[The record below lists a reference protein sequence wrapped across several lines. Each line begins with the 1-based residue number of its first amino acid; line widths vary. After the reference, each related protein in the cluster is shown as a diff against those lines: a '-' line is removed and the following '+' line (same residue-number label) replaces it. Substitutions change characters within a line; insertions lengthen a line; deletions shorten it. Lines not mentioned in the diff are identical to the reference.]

1 LKASAFEGFLARLY
15 TDARLRQ
22 QFLIQPEAVARGA
35 GLDDEAVQ
43 ALVRV
48 DREGLVLAARSF
60 AAKRAAHGA
69 KRRRWPTGL
78 ALILAAAFLLGATA
92 VIAQGYPARPVR
104 MLVGFPPG
112 GGTDIMARVLA
123 PRLSEYLGQQF
134 VVENRPGATT
144 NIASDMVA
152 KSAPDG
158 HTLLFTTSA
167 LAINMSLYKNLTF
180 DALRDFAPIS
190 VFAES
195 PNLLVAHASAGA
207 NVKELLAQARA
218 KPGAMNYSSAGAGTS
233 QHLAGELFKARTGV
247 NIAHIPYKG
256 TAASLTAVIAGEVHF
271 SFANVPAILGHV
283 RSGRIRALAVLS
295 PKRSDLMPDVPTMQ
309 EAGVNDVI
317 VPVWYALLAPAAT
330 PREIVKA
337 LNDAT
342 VRAAR
347 APDLKQKMIDQGADP
362 VGNTPEEFAKL
373 LREEVARWAE
383 VVRVSG
389 AKAE

>member
-1 LKASAFEGFLARLY
+1 MKLTLPALLALCLCAL
-15 TDARLRQ
+15 TAAA
-22 QFLIQPEAVARGA
+22 QPYPSRA
-35 GLDDEAVQ
+35 
-43 ALVRV
+43 VRV
-48 DREGLVLAARSF
+48 V
-60 AAKRAAHGA
+60 
-69 KRRRWPTGL
+69 
-78 ALILAAAFLLGATA
+78 
-92 VIAQGYPARPVR
+92 
-104 MLVGFPPG
+104 VGFPPG
-112 GGTDIMARVLA
+112 GGTDILARVLA
-123 PRLSEYLGQQF
+123 PQLSAQLGQPF

-144 NIASDMVA
+144 NIASDLVA

-158 HTLLFTTSA
+158 YTLLFTTSS
-167 LAINMSLYKNLTF
+167 LAINASLYKNLTY

-195 PNLLVAHASAGA
+195 PNLLVAHSSAGGS
-207 NVKELLAQARA
+207 VKEVLAQAKA
-218 KPGAMNYSSAGAGTS
+218 KPGAMNYSSAGSGTS
-233 QHLAGELFKARTGV
+233 QHLAGELFKARTRSYIV
-247 NIAHIPYKG
+247 HIPYKG

-283 RSGRIRALAVLS
+283 RSGRLRALAVLA
-295 PKRSDLMPDVPTMQ
+295 PKRSDLMPDVPTME
-309 EAGVNDVI
+309 EAGVRDVI

-347 APDLKQKMIDQGADP
+347 SPELKQKLVEQGADP

-373 LREEVARWAE
+373 LKEEVAKWAE
-383 VVRVSG
+383 VIRISG

>member
-1 LKASAFEGFLARLY
+1 MKLTLPAC
-15 TDARLRQ
+15 
-22 QFLIQPEAVARGA
+22 
-35 GLDDEAVQ
+35 
-43 ALVRV
+43 
-48 DREGLVLAARSF
+48 LVLA
-60 AAKRAAHGA
+60 
-69 KRRRWPTGL
+69 L
-78 ALILAAAFLLGATA
+78 CALNAAAQSYPSRA
-92 VIAQGYPARPVR
+92 VRVV
-104 MLVGFPPG
+104 VGFPPG

-123 PRLSEYLGQQF
+123 PRLSEYLGQPF

-144 NIASDMVA
+144 NIASDLVA

-195 PNLLVAHASAGA
+195 PNLLVAHSSAGA
-207 NVKELLAQARA
+207 SVKELLAQAKA
-218 KPGAMNYSSAGAGTS
+218 KPGSMNYSSAGAGTS
-233 QHLAGELFKARTGV
+233 QHLAGELFKARSGAQ
-247 NIAHIPYKG
+247 IAHIPYKG

-283 RSGRIRALAVLS
+283 RSGRLRALAVAA
-295 PKRSDLMPDVPTMQ
+295 PKRSDLMPDVPTME
-309 EAGVNDVI
+309 EAGVAGVE
-317 VPVWYALLAPAAT
+317 VPVWYALLGPAAL
-330 PREIVKA
+330 PREIVKT

-347 APDLKQKMIDQGADP
+347 SPDLKQKLVEQGADP
-362 VGNTPEEFAKL
+362 VGNSPEEFARL
-373 LREEVARWAE
+373 LKEEVAKWAE
-383 VVRVSG
+383 VVKISG

>member
-1 LKASAFEGFLARLY
+1 VSW
-15 TDARLRQ
+15 TS
-22 QFLIQPEAVARGA
+22 
-35 GLDDEAVQ
+35 
-43 ALVRV
+43 
-48 DREGLVLAARSF
+48 ARSIS
-60 AAKRAAHGA
+60 AALALAV
-69 KRRRWPTGL
+69 WTGL
-78 ALILAAAFLLGATA
+78 AQ
-92 VIAQGYPARPVR
+92 AQAYPSRAVR
-104 MLVGFPPG
+104 MVVGFPPG

-123 PRLSEYLGQQF
+123 PQLSQSLGQAF

-144 NIASDMVA
+144 NIASDLVA

-180 DALRDFAPIS
+180 DALRDFAPVS

-195 PNLLVAHASAGA
+195 PNLLVAHTSAGA
-207 NVKELLAQARA
+207 NVKELLVQAKA

-283 RSGRIRALAVLS
+283 RSGRIRALAVLA
-295 PKRSDLMPDVPTMQ
+295 PKRSELMPEVPTMQ
-309 EAGVNDVI
+309 EAGVSDVI
-317 VPVWYALLAPAAT
+317 VPVWYALLAPAGT

-347 APDLKQKMIDQGADP
+347 DPALKQKMVEQGADP

-373 LREEVARWAE
+373 LREEVAKWAE
-383 VVRVSG
+383 IVKISG